1 MTDTERLQVLKKNL
15 QVMNTTN
22 DVLLVHLLAQSGR
35 RLGTM
40 GVTDDGSGEYD
51 DLLIDFAAYLYR
63 SRARLEADSGMPR
76 FLRKE
81 LNDMKI
87 RQRAEVE
94 S

>member
-1 MTDTERLQVLKKNL
+1 MTDAEKLAILKKNL
-15 QVMNTTN
+15 QIVNSAN
-22 DVLLVHLLAQSGR
+22 DGLLTHLLDQSGR

-40 GVTDDGSGEYD
+40 GVSDDGSGEYN
-51 DLLIDFAAYLYR
+51 DLLIDFAAYLFR
-63 SRARLEADSGMPR
+63 ARARLEVDSGMPR

-94 S
+94 T